1 LNDGSPAGLVAYV
14 ALLLCIP
21 FTALAFA
28 TMRPARAAVVVV
40 LGAAMFLPEQAWFKF
55 PLMPRYDK
63 HNIPYICIFFACL
76 FRCPRRVLSLPKE
89 RWFVVLTAVLLSG
102 AVLTALAND
111 DALRYGTYR
120 VVVLPPLNA
129 KDGFFTGISQTLHAS
144 LPFFLGAAL
153 FRSSRQ
159 LRDLLA
165 GFVVA
170 GLFYIP
176 FAAIEMRMSPQLHNW
191 VYGYHQHSF
200 LQTMRWGGYR
210 PMAFM
215 AHGLALARFFV
226 VGAMAAVVIA
236 PLRRS
241 ILGLPSRWISI
252 VLLVTVLLC
261 RSTGAV
267 AYGVFGLSVLFLG
280 RVRARQAI
288 AVLLAAI
295 VLLYPALRASDLV
308 PVSRILEA
316 AGMVNSDRE
325 QSLLFRFE
333 NEDHLLAK
341 TRERLVF
348 GWGEYNRGLLFD
360 EQGRPSSV
368 TDGHWIVMLGM
379 LGVVGFCAAFGML
392 LLPVFIARRR
402 LRAIDDKGDRLL
414 VAGTSLIL
422 AMVAVDLLPNGLWD
436 DYPYLLAGAL
446 SGVSRALALAPKKRP
461 ARGELATRAVEGVAV
476 AT

>member
-1 LNDGSPAGLVAYV
+1 
-14 ALLLCIP
+14 
-21 FTALAFA
+21 
-28 TMRPARAAVVVV
+28 
-40 LGAAMFLPEQAWFKF
+40 
-55 PLMPRYDK
+55 
-63 HNIPYICIFFACL
+63 
-76 FRCPRRVLSLPKE
+76 
-89 RWFVVLTAVLLSG
+89 
-102 AVLTALAND
+102 
-111 DALRYGTYR
+111 
-120 VVVLPPLNA
+120 
-129 KDGFFTGISQTLHAS
+129 
-144 LPFFLGAAL
+144 
-153 FRSSRQ
+153 
-159 LRDLLA
+159 
-165 GFVVA
+165 
-170 GLFYIP
+170 
-176 FAAIEMRMSPQLHNW
+176 
-191 VYGYHQHSF
+191 
-200 LQTMRWGGYR
+200 
-210 PMAFM
+210 MAFM

-436 DYPYLLAGAL
+436 DYPYLLAGSSQRREPRPRAR
-446 SGVSRALALAPKKRP
+446 SEEAPRTRRARHPSRRRCRRRDVKPTLPQGARLRRAPTFC
-461 ARGELATRAVEGVAV
+461 GTR
-476 AT
+476 